1 MKNFKSSLL
10 GRLIH
15 LIHQE
20 INLSNSKRTSFS
32 PSRRKFIGNSS
43 KAAAGIAVGLTVP
56 SFLSSCGTSTPKQ
69 DIEDSLLEVAILGAG
84 MAGLNCA
91 NHLLSSGIRFKIFDA
106 DRRCGGRILTHYNDA
121 LQLGIFPELG
131 GDFIDSNHK
140 DMIALAKEF
149 QLDLLDLIAEQEKEG
164 WVKDI
169 YYFDNRNISEKEI
182 IKEFKKIAPKLVSDI
197 DALGENY
204 DTPEAETLDN
214 MPLSNYIQQLHCAK
228 WLKDLLD
235 AAFVAEYG
243 LDTNEQSTLNL
254 LSIIDPNTDE
264 GFKVFGS
271 SDERFRIKGGNSKL
285 IEALVDK
292 VGKENISLNHEVMAI
307 DELEDGSYNISFKN
321 KEVVRAKTIVCT
333 IPFTILRTISL
344 NLKDLSANKRKCID
358 ELGYGNNTKLVLGYK
373 GQPWRNK
380 KNNAMGYVF
389 TKDMVNGWDG
399 TSNTSDNNT
408 NGAYVAYFG
417 GTFSKNLAV
426 VSFKNPLAPPTH
438 VWRTELPKEQVT
450 ERVNQLGAI
459 FKQSKEQFLD
469 KHVFVNWIDYP
480 FVKASYS
487 CYKPGQWTTIA
498 GLEMLPVG
506 NCYFAGE
513 HCSEQFQG
521 FMNGAAETGRHVA
534 EVLMMKAT
542 TPSSSPNEVRR

>member
-10 GRLIH
+10 NRLIH
-15 LIHQE
+15 LINQE
-20 INLSNSKRTSFS
+20 VRQYNNKGTPFN

-43 KAAAGIAVGLTVP
+43 KAAAALAIGLSVP
-56 SFLSSCGTSTPKQ
+56 SFLSSCGTSSPKHSN
-69 DIEDSLLEVAILGAG
+69 DESLLEVAILGAG

-91 NHLLSSGIRFKIFDA
+91 NHLLSSGITFKLFDA

-121 LQLGIFPELG
+121 LQLGIFPEFG

-149 QLDLLDLIAEQEKEG
+149 QLDLIDLIAEQENEG
-164 WVKDI
+164 WVKDF

-182 IKEFKKIAPKLVSDI
+182 IKEFKKIVPKLVSDI
-197 DALGENY
+197 DSLGEDY

-214 MPLSNYIQQLHCAK
+214 IPLSNYIQQLPCAN

-285 IEALVDK
+285 IEALINK
-292 VGKENISLNHEVMAI
+292 VGKENISLNHEVIAI
-307 DELEDGSYNISFKN
+307 DELDDGSYSISFKN
-321 KEVVRAKTIVCT
+321 KEVIRAKTIVCT
-333 IPFTILRTISL
+333 IPFTILRNIKL
-344 NLKDLSANKRKCID
+344 NLKHLSANKRKCID
-358 ELGYGNNTKLVLGYK
+358 ELGYGNNTKLVLGYN

-389 TKDMVNGWDG
+389 TKDIVNGWDG
-399 TSNTSDNNT
+399 TSNKTENNT

-417 GTFSKNLAV
+417 GAFSKNLAA
-426 VSFKNPLAPPTH
+426 VSFKNAMAPPTH

-450 ERVNQLGAI
+450 GMVNQLDKI
-459 FKQSKEQFLD
+459 FKQSKKQFLD

-480 FVKASYS
+480 YVKASYS
-487 CYKPGQWTTIA
+487 CYKPGQWTSIA

-506 NCYFAGE
+506 NVYFAGE

-534 EVLMMKAT
+534 EVLVMKAT
-542 TPSSSPNEVRR
+542 TATSLKPEE